1 MRMRDARIYLTSNPL
16 IIHTV
21 KHRVLPS
28 CLIILMRLRVD
39 LKYKYITVEYCST
52 TDINTLKYLFRRCR
66 GDLERLV
73 ERTRFFLLLVI
84 LASPRV

>member
-1 MRMRDARIYLTSNPL
+1 MRMRDARLYLTSNPL

-21 KHRVLPS
+21 KHRVLPNVYS
-28 CLIILMRLRVD
+28 LMRLRVD